1 VVGLAGRRGIGRK
14 AVRGP
19 WGGLAVRMLRPH
31 VRGLMLG
38 GGGRR
43 GGGSDGL
50 DLFNRLRRGPRGGKM
65 GDVSIYTPRSPV
77 SWTTTH
83 EH

>member
-1 VVGLAGRRGIGRK
+1 VGRRGVAVVGLAGRGGIGRK

-19 WGGLAVRMLRPH
+19 GGRLAVRLLRPH

-43 GGGSDGL
+43 GGGGDGL
-50 DLFNRLRRGPRGGKM
+50 DLFNRLRRGPRGRKKGK
-65 GDVSIYTPRSPV
+65 VSIYTP
-77 SWTTTH
+77 
-83 EH
+83 